1 MRCDTLNEKN
11 VRVCA
16 SGAVFCVHTPSRS
29 GQLPLSGREMQKKK
43 TTTHQQLR
51 LLNCW
56 KMYKKFKT
64 AVRLSDQFPGACIDF
79 IENASRC
86 CLTFTT
92 LRTSNRLANCAD
104 ATSANSESM
113 KMNPTMLSLVT
124 SRKKRMVAVDVLLP
138 RLVLGHSRYYCSEGL
153 I

>member
-1 MRCDTLNEKN
+1 MRVWCGVLCTHSVAFRAVATVWTRNPEKK
-11 VRVCA
+11 
-16 SGAVFCVHTPSRS
+16 
-29 GQLPLSGREMQKKK
+29 Q
-43 TTTHQQLR
+43 TTTNRQLR

-64 AVRLSDQFPGACIDF
+64 AVRLSDQFPCVCINF

-92 LRTSNRLANCAD
+92 FRTSNRLANCAG

-113 KMNPTMLSLVT
+113 KTNPTMWSLVT